1 MMLVFY
7 NLTFMLFKSLF
18 SLKKNLVYFMFCL
31 FSMFMFCFI
40 CCFAVFFSSFTLEC
54 VIFKT
59 SQYVTMLHMPT
70 IKQSIME
77 CLYLLSQHSLV
88 AIQLLD
94 WPVALLG
101 LVFCS
106 WFCVKCLFWIIFVVW
121 VFRLLFVFG
130 KKMVKDCNK
139 NAPFKMNTQIH
150 LFLLS

>member
-1 MMLVFY
+1 MLVFY

-18 SLKKNLVYFMFCL
+18 SLKKFSLFYVLLVFHVHVLFYLLFC
-31 FSMFMFCFI
+31 C
-40 CCFAVFFSSFTLEC
+40 FFSSFTLEC

-94 WPVALLG
+94 WPVALFG
-101 LVFCS
+101 LF
-106 WFCVKCLFWIIFVVW
+106 FALDFVLSVY
-121 VFRLLFVFG
+121 FG
-130 KKMVKDCNK
+130 
-139 NAPFKMNTQIH
+139 
-150 LFLLS
+150 SYS